1 MKVFAFL
8 AEPASYTVD
17 RNLKVYVPMG
27 IDYCYLLGDSEAKN
41 TGGEGKKDVFA
52 DLSKWQQW
60 CYMRRILKKY
70 DTIIFNGYTGLSFL
84 MLFVLNLWYSKSIGI
99 DSDTQ
104 YREPVGL
111 FKRWGKRIYLSIV
124 FGNKHTYGLA
134 GGNYTHKDL
143 FCKFGMAQ
151 ERILLMPMVVDN
163 VHFDNK
169 KYKQKPTDIMCFVYV
184 GRLIECKNID
194 FMIRSFLA
202 YHQKYANSE
211 LHIVGKGAFG
221 EVLKKKY
228 ESYGSV
234 FFDGPKYGDDLL
246 NVYRQNHVLILPSTY
261 EPWGLVVNEAMA
273 AGMPVLVSNEVGAH
287 YDLVDGNDTG
297 FVFDAYSEQSLVDA
311 MRQISNIDTY
321 KKYSDNAY
329 NFMHNHW
336 NYSLY
341 RKCLEDFIN
350 KTTR

>member
-1 MKVFAFL
+1 
-8 AEPASYTVD
+8 
-17 RNLKVYVPMG
+17 
-27 IDYCYLLGDSEAKN
+27 
-41 TGGEGKKDVFA
+41 
-52 DLSKWQQW
+52 
-60 CYMRRILKKY
+60 
-70 DTIIFNGYTGLSFL
+70 
-84 MLFVLNLWYSKSIGI
+84 
-99 DSDTQ
+99 
-104 YREPVGL
+104 
-111 FKRWGKRIYLSIV
+111 
-124 FGNKHTYGLA
+124 
-134 GGNYTHKDL
+134 
-143 FCKFGMAQ
+143 
-151 ERILLMPMVVDN
+151 
-163 VHFDNK
+163 
-169 KYKQKPTDIMCFVYV
+169 MCFVYV
-184 GRLIECKNID
+184 ERLIECKNID

-202 YHQKYANSE
+202 YHQKYENSE